1 MASSLCPKCE
11 NHTFE
16 MVEVEPGNWRFK
28 IMFVQ
33 CTKCG
38 TVVGTMDYFNLST
51 LIHELKEKVDILD
64 NKLEDIEYELVD
76 IKNHIKQSTKA

>member
-1 MASSLCPKCE
+1 MALSLCPKCE
-11 NHTFE
+11 NHRFE

-33 CTKCG
+33 CASCG

-51 LIHELKEKVDILD
+51 LIHELKEKVENVE
-64 NKLEDIEYELVD
+64 NKLEDIEYEIVLM
-76 IKNHIKQSTKA
+76 KNNKK

>member
-1 MASSLCPKCE
+1 MALSLCPKCE
-11 NHTFE
+11 NHRFE

-33 CTKCG
+33 CASCG

-51 LIHELKEKVDILD
+51 LIHELKEKVENVE
-64 NKLEDIEYELVD
+64 NKLEDIEYEIVLM
-76 IKNHIKQSTKA
+76 KTNKK

>member
-1 MASSLCPKCE
+1 
-11 NHTFE
+11 

-33 CTKCG
+33 CASCG

-51 LIHELKEKVDILD
+51 LIHELKEKVENVE
-64 NKLEDIEYELVD
+64 NKLEDIEYEIVLM
-76 IKNHIKQSTKA
+76 KTNKK

>member
-1 MASSLCPKCE
+1 MALSLCPKCE
-11 NHTFE
+11 NHRFE

-33 CTKCG
+33 CTSCG

-51 LIHELKEKVDILD
+51 LIHELKEKVENVE
-64 NKLEDIEYELVD
+64 NKLEDIEYEIVLM
-76 IKNHIKQSTKA
+76 KTNKK

>member
-1 MASSLCPKCE
+1 MALSLCPKCE
-11 NHTFE
+11 NHSFE

-33 CTKCG
+33 CTSCG

-51 LIHELKEKVDILD
+51 LIHELKEKVENVE
-64 NKLEDIEYELVD
+64 NKLEDIEYEIVLM
-76 IKNHIKQSTKA
+76 KTNKK